1 MAEKLKMLM
10 DIFGKITFGVLIA
23 AAVFISV
30 FWGFDAEIS
39 VKVLWQILVVS
50 VVCSIPIL
58 MFASDAE
65 KELSKKGMFVRQLLY
80 FIFVNITVL
89 GFGNLFE
96 WFSFQ
101 NPYMVILMEILIIVV
116 YVVVSTVCYLSDR
129 ATAQNMNE
137 KLQEMKKNKKE
148 GFYYE

>member
-50 VVCSIPIL
+50 AVCSIPIL

-80 FIFVNITVL
+80 FIFVNIAVL
-89 GFGNLFE
+89 GLGKLFG

-101 NPYMVILMEILIIVV
+101 NLSMVILMEILIIAV
-116 YVVVSTVCYLSDR
+116 YAAVNIICYLSDR

-137 KLQEMKKNKKE
+137 KLQEMKKKKE

>member
-10 DIFGKITFGVLIA
+10 DILGKITFGVLIA
-23 AAVFISV
+23 TAVFISV
-30 FWGFDAEIS
+30 FWGFDAKIS

-50 VVCSIPIL
+50 AVCSIPIL

-65 KELSKKGMFVRQLLY
+65 KELSKKGMFARQLLY

-137 KLQEMKKNKKE
+137 KLQEMKKKKE